1 VSINKVK
8 RTPYTLAI
16 MKLSKHNKKITDFIE
31 TTYPDYAD
39 KILLADG
46 FDDAFIGI
54 AENSNGNPVATYS
67 IDKCLE
73 ILAEQFKDQ
82 NDPETDA
89 IDYFEFNVRG
99 SYVGEFTP
107 LYVNTLRFL

>member
-1 VSINKVK
+1 MSKTKNSVRQKIN
-8 RTPYTLAI
+8 
-16 MKLSKHNKKITDFIE
+16 NFIE
-31 TTYPDYAD
+31 VAYSDYSD

-54 AENSNGNPVATYS
+54 AENSEGNPVAVYS
-67 IDKCLE
+67 VDRCLD

-82 NDPETDA
+82 EDAVGDA
-89 IDYFEFNVRG
+89 IDFFEFNVRG

-107 LYVNTLRFL
+107 MFVNTLSL

>member
-1 VSINKVK
+1 MSISKFK

-16 MKLSKHNKKITDFIE
+16 MKLSKHNQKIVDFIE
-31 TTYPDYAD
+31 VGYSDYSD

-54 AENSNGNPVATYS
+54 GDNAQGNPVAVYS
-67 IDKCLE
+67 IEKCLD
-73 ILAEQFKDQ
+73 ILAEQFKDEE
-82 NDPETDA
+82 DAMGDA

-107 LYVNTLRFL
+107 MFINTLV

>member
-1 VSINKVK
+1 MSISKVK

-16 MKLSKHNKKITDFIE
+16 MKLSKHKKKIVDFIE
-31 TTYPDYAD
+31 MGYSDYSD

-46 FDDAFIGI
+46 FDDAFIGVGDN
-54 AENSNGNPVATYS
+54 AQGNPVAVYS
-67 IDKCLE
+67 IDKCLD
-73 ILAEQFKDQ
+73 ILAEQFKDEE
-82 NDPETDA
+82 DAMDDA

-107 LYVNTLRFL
+107 MFINTLV

>member
-1 VSINKVK
+1 
-8 RTPYTLAI
+8 
-16 MKLSKHNKKITDFIE
+16 MKLSKHNKNIVDLIE
-31 TTYPDYAD
+31 VSYPDYTD

-46 FDDAFIGI
+46 FDEAFLGVG
-54 AENSNGNPVATYS
+54 ENSEGNPVAIYS
-67 IDKCLE
+67 IEKCLS

-82 NDPETDA
+82 EDPETDA

-107 LYVNTLRFL
+107 MFIHTI

>member
-16 MKLSKHNKKITDFIE
+16 MKLSKHSKKITDFIE
-31 TTYPDYAD
+31 TTYPDYVD

-46 FDDAFIGI
+46 FDEAFLGVG
-54 AENSNGNPVATYS
+54 ENLQGNPVTIYS
-67 IDKCLE
+67 IEKCLN

-82 NDPETDA
+82 EDPETDA

-99 SYVGEFTP
+99 AYVGEFTP
-107 LYVNTLRFL
+107 MFIHTI

>member
-1 VSINKVK
+1 MSINKVK

-16 MKLSKHNKKITDFIE
+16 MKLSKHNKNIVDLIE
-31 TTYPDYAD
+31 VSYPDYAN

-46 FDDAFIGI
+46 FDDAFLGVG
-54 AENSNGNPVATYS
+54 ENSEGNPVAIYS
-67 IDKCLE
+67 IEKCLNV
-73 ILAEQFKDQ
+73 LAEQFKDQ
-82 NDPETDA
+82 EDPETDA

-107 LYVNTLRFL
+107 MFIHTI

>member
-1 VSINKVK
+1 MSISKVK

-16 MKLSKHNKKITDFIE
+16 MKLSKHNKKITNFIE
-31 TTYPDYAD
+31 VGYSDFSD

-54 AENSNGNPVATYS
+54 GDNAEGNPVAVYS
-67 IDKCLE
+67 IEKCLD
-73 ILAEQFKDQ
+73 ILAKQFKGEEDA
-82 NDPETDA
+82 EGDA

-107 LYVNTLRFL
+107 MFINTLS

>member
-1 VSINKVK
+1 VSISKVK

-16 MKLSKHNKKITDFIE
+16 MKLSKHKKNITDFIE
-31 TTYPDYAD
+31 TSFPDYTD

-46 FDDAFIGI
+46 FDDAFIGVG
-54 AENSNGNPVATYS
+54 ENENGNPVAVYS
-67 IDKCLE
+67 IEKCLD
-73 ILAEQFKDQ
+73 ILADQFSDQ
-82 NDPETDA
+82 DDPETDA

-107 LYVNTLRFL
+107 MFIHTI

>member
-1 VSINKVK
+1 MSINKVK

-16 MKLSKHNKKITDFIE
+16 MKLSKHNKNITDMIE
-31 TTYPDYAD
+31 ISYPDYVD

-46 FDDAFIGI
+46 FDEAFVGVG
-54 AENSNGNPVATYS
+54 ENSEGNPVAIYS
-67 IDKCLE
+67 IEKCLN
-73 ILAEQFKDQ
+73 ILEEQFKDQ
-82 NDPETDA
+82 EDPETDA

-107 LYVNTLRFL
+107 MFIHTI

>member
-1 VSINKVK
+1 MSKTKKSVRQKIN
-8 RTPYTLAI
+8 
-16 MKLSKHNKKITDFIE
+16 NFIE
-31 TTYPDYAD
+31 VAYSDYSD

-54 AENSNGNPVATYS
+54 AENSEGNPVAVYS
-67 IDKCLE
+67 VDKCLD

-82 NDPETDA
+82 EDAVGDA
-89 IDYFEFNVRG
+89 IDFFEFNVKG

-107 LYVNTLRFL
+107 MFVNTLSL